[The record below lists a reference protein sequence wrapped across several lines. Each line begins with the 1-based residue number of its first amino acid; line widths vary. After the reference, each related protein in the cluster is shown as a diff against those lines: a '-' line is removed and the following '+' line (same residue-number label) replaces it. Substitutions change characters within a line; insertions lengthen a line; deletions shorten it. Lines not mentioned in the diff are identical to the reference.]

1 MNTTY
6 RNVYVEMDGEKHL
19 ADVEEH
25 EMSDGHKTIG
35 YAFKV
40 CFKKSIQE
48 FQDYKEATILG
59 LTTKFYCGD
68 SKTIIEATKHDI
80 PLRELNT

>member
-1 MNTTY
+1 MITKY
-6 RNVYVEMDGEKHL
+6 RNVYVEMDENKHL

-35 YAFKV
+35 YVFKV
-40 CFKKSIQE
+40 CFKNPIQE
-48 FQDYKEATILG
+48 FPDYKQATILG

-68 SKTIIEATKHDI
+68 CKTIIEATQHDI

>member
-1 MNTTY
+1 MKITY
-6 RNVYVEMDGEKHL
+6 HNVYVEMDGEKHL

-25 EMSDGHKTIG
+25 EMSDGHKIIG
-35 YAFKV
+35 YVFKV

-48 FQDYKEATILG
+48 FQDYKKAKIFG
-59 LTTKFYCGD
+59 LTTKFYFGD
-68 SKTIIEATKHDI
+68 SKTIIEATQHDI